1 MVVTADIQIIFIRL
15 WQKVLFKMIIGEP
28 YHLNLMT
35 LISDLGTDLMTLKDR
50 PVKFSS

>member
-15 WQKVLFKMIIGEP
+15 WQEVLFKMIIGEP
-28 YHLNLMT
+28 YQLNLMT